1 MHLDVNSPLEIMQ
14 VVEESQEQP
23 TETDIASQEG
33 YIWVPK
39 GLDSSQVRVFF
50 SVIVSKNRLFFVL
63 DEIHTVLTQRI
74 RLYSKMFSC
83 IQMIY
88 LINASNSRIS
98 FFSLKYGFISPH
110 LLVIANAHLEWKTRK
125 TKFSLFW
132 CCDMWYSILSY
143 YGVSV
148 FV

>member
-1 MHLDVNSPLEIMQ
+1 MHVFANFRRFPLVGLLENQYWSTTWFVNYIFRNACDFCKCFTWEHAMHLDVNSPLEIMQ
-14 VVEESQEQP
+14 VVEEPQEQP

-50 SVIVSKNRLFFVL
+50 SVILSKNCLFFVL

-74 RLYSKMFSC
+74 RLYSKMFNC

-88 LINASNSRIS
+88 YLINACNSRIS
-98 FFSLKYGFISPH
+98 FFL
-110 LLVIANAHLEWKTRK
+110 
-125 TKFSLFW
+125 
-132 CCDMWYSILSY
+132 
-143 YGVSV
+143 
-148 FV
+148 

>member
-14 VVEESQEQP
+14 VVEEPQEQP

-50 SVIVSKNRLFFVL
+50 SVILSKNCLFFVL

-74 RLYSKMFSC
+74 RLYSKMFNC
-83 IQMIY
+83 IQMSYY
-88 LINASNSRIS
+88 LINACNSRIS
-98 FFSLKYGFISPH
+98 FFL
-110 LLVIANAHLEWKTRK
+110 
-125 TKFSLFW
+125 
-132 CCDMWYSILSY
+132 
-143 YGVSV
+143 
-148 FV
+148 